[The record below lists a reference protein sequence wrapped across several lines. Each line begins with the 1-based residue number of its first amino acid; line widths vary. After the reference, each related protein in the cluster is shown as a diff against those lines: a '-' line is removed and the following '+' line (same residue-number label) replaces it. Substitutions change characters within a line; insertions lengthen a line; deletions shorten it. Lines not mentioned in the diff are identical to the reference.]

1 VGPFGRSTRA
11 AMDEASAAVLAIL
24 HDTINELRDAA
35 EVAKAG
41 HNLRAQAL
49 IGDILGRLGLR
60 YLELS
65 LGRKLSLNVNVRS
78 QDDLFDYRT
87 VPAEVRAR
95 LDQALDAVDDFQ
107 RARALPA
114 RALSSERGEHGA

>member
-1 VGPFGRSTRA
+1 
-11 AMDEASAAVLAIL
+11 MDEASAAVLAIL